1 MHSSKALP
9 FLIFERQCFECSLT
23 GSKPD
28 QVQAMF
34 DEIKD
39 KFGHCDIL
47 VNNAGIAR
55 DGLMLRMKPEQW
67 QQVIDVNLSGVFY
80 CSTAFF
86 KVSCPRG
93 AGENRSLGK
102 MERQALITSTP
113 TSHATA
119 AVLFL
124 PARHQT
130 KGRKGRQY
138 RLCCG
143 SDRKSR
149 TGQLRRSQGMFV
161 GGSFK

>member
-1 MHSSKALP
+1 
-9 FLIFERQCFECSLT
+9 
-23 GSKPD
+23 
-28 QVQAMF
+28 MF

-93 AGENRSLGK
+93 AGENHSLGK
-102 MERQALITSTP
+102 ME
-113 TSHATA
+113 
-119 AVLFL
+119 
-124 PARHQT
+124 
-130 KGRKGRQY
+130 
-138 RLCCG
+138 
-143 SDRKSR
+143 
-149 TGQLRRSQGMFV
+149 
-161 GGSFK
+161 